1 VLLAGLG
8 LTSTLAGHFLL
19 TAGRKAKARPPE
31 AQVRNARPA
40 RLPAGGQA
48 GWRGEAR
55 TTLQLTGRPDRS
67 AVAMCLETAL
77 QEARQQ
83 QKPLALAL
91 FSVDHLDEISGAQG
105 HGFADKVFRQ
115 VERLLREEA
124 RPTVIIGRYSG
135 DAYAAVW
142 PATSVSEALLLAERI
157 RKRVAQHAISDGQR
171 SVQASLSA
179 GIAVTAAGDKHTA
192 EDLIGQAEGALR
204 AAQQSGHDCT
214 KTSAETTPDLRA
226 PLEADPDVAGVCR
239 QITSVLLQAKD
250 GLAENLLGIVR
261 AVDARDPYSKNHTK
275 NVVHCVVGV
284 AEQLGLGPDEI
295 AAIRRSAIVHD
306 IGNIGVPAAI
316 LSKAEAL
323 TAEERQAV
331 QQHVMIGVHI
341 LEQVR
346 ILGPEVHILRH
357 HHERWDGQGYPDGLA
372 GETIPLGAR
381 VLAVAD
387 TFDAITS
394 DRAYRRAGDVA
405 DALQILS
412 RESYRQ
418 FDANVVDAAIRWV
431 RSACSL
437 QGARDGGTPA
447 AEASA
452 AASA

>member
-1 VLLAGLG
+1 MHQV
-8 LTSTLAGHFLL
+8 
-19 TAGRKAKARPPE
+19 PE
-31 AQVRNARPA
+31 
-40 RLPAGGQA
+40 
-48 GWRGEAR
+48 
-55 TTLQLTGRPDRS
+55 
-67 AVAMCLETAL
+67 
-77 QEARQQ
+77 
-83 QKPLALAL
+83 
-91 FSVDHLDEISGAQG
+91 IGA
-105 HGFADKVFRQ
+105 
-115 VERLLREEA
+115 
-124 RPTVIIGRYSG
+124 
-135 DAYAAVW
+135 
-142 PATSVSEALLLAERI
+142 
-157 RKRVAQHAISDGQR
+157 
-171 SVQASLSA
+171 
-179 GIAVTAAGDKHTA
+179 AAGDRHTA

-204 AAQQSGHDCT
+204 AARQSGHDCT
-214 KTSAETTPDLRA
+214 QTSAETTQDVRA
-226 PLEADPDVAGVCR
+226 PLEDDPDVAGVCR
-239 QITSVLLQAKD
+239 QITSVLLKDKD
-250 GLAENLLGIVR
+250 GLAGNLLDIAR

-275 NVVHCVVGV
+275 NVVRCVEGV

-295 AAIRRSAIVHD
+295 ATLRRSAILHD

-331 QQHVMIGVHI
+331 QRHVMIGVRI

-381 VLAVAD
+381 ILAVAD

-418 FDANVVDAAIRWV
+418 FDADVVDVAIRWV
-431 RSACSL
+431 RAACSA

>member
-1 VLLAGLG
+1 VL
-8 LTSTLAGHFLL
+8 
-19 TAGRKAKARPPE
+19 P
-31 AQVRNARPA
+31 
-40 RLPAGGQA
+40 
-48 GWRGEAR
+48 
-55 TTLQLTGRPDRS
+55 
-67 AVAMCLETAL
+67 
-77 QEARQQ
+77 
-83 QKPLALAL
+83 
-91 FSVDHLDEISGAQG
+91 
-105 HGFADKVFRQ
+105 
-115 VERLLREEA
+115 
-124 RPTVIIGRYSG
+124 
-135 DAYAAVW
+135 
-142 PATSVSEALLLAERI
+142 
-157 RKRVAQHAISDGQR
+157 
-171 SVQASLSA
+171 
-179 GIAVTAAGDKHTA
+179 
-192 EDLIGQAEGALR
+192 
-204 AAQQSGHDCT
+204 
-214 KTSAETTPDLRA
+214 
-226 PLEADPDVAGVCR
+226 
-239 QITSVLLQAKD
+239 QAKD
-250 GLAENLLGIVR
+250 GLAENLLGIVG

-284 AEQLGLGPDEI
+284 AEQLGLGPD
-295 AAIRRSAIVHD
+295 ATATLRRSAIVHD